1 MFTLSETYRHKSG
14 EALKLALPI
23 IAGQLGHVLMGF
35 FDTVQVGALGSEYIA
50 ASGFANNVYWLINL
64 LGVGIL
70 FAVSPLV
77 SEAFGE
83 KNGWKAIGVYRSGI
97 KVGIVLSVVFTAIT
111 YFFIENIDVFKQEAS
126 INVLA
131 QRYLRIMA
139 ISTVSLLLYGVG
151 KQLFDGMGRT
161 QVGMVSSIAGLVL
174 NVFLNWVLIYGNLGA
189 PELGIEG
196 AAIATAISRTAM
208 MIFIF
213 VYIAC
218 DDKIAGLR
226 MQHKEL
232 HEQGKAYYG
241 QIMKIGIPAGLQ
253 FFFEVAAFSVTQ
265 MMSGWLGVK
274 YLASHQIAIG
284 LASITF
290 MVLTG
295 ISSAGTIM
303 TGYAYGAKD
312 KEGARIAGN
321 TVFMLTIVIEI
332 VFAIVFLAG
341 HKLLPLL
348 YTHDAAVIEIAAT
361 LLLFAAFFQISDGL
375 QSAAAGA
382 LRGLQDVKIPS
393 AIAFVSY
400 WLVMIPSS
408 YFLGFHTSLGIK
420 GLWLGFIIGLT
431 VAAVALMWRF
441 WWKVKH
447 IEFEEL

>member
-1 MFTLSETYRHKSG
+1 MFTLSETYRHKSK
-14 EALKLALPI
+14 EAITLALPI

-35 FDTVQVGALGSEYIA
+35 FDTVQVGALGSQYIA

-83 KNGWKAIGVYRSGI
+83 KNGWKAIGVYRSGL
-97 KVGIVLSVVFTAIT
+97 KVGLILAVIFTAVT
-111 YFFIENIDVFKQEAS
+111 FFFIEHIEVFKQDKE
-126 INVLA
+126 INGLA
-131 QRYLRIMA
+131 QRYLRILNL
-139 ISTVSLLLYGVG
+139 STISLLLYGIG

-161 QVGMVSSIAGLVL
+161 HVGMIGSIGGLLL
-174 NVFLNWVLIYGNLGA
+174 NIFLNWVLIYGNLGS
-189 PELGIEG
+189 PKFGIEG

-208 MIFIF
+208 LAYILI
-213 VYIAC
+213 YIAY
-218 DDKIAGLR
+218 DKRIAELR
-226 MQHKEL
+226 KEYDTLHKK
-232 HEQGKAYYG
+232 GKAYYR

-265 MMSGWLGVK
+265 MMSGWLGVM

-321 TVFMLTIVIEI
+321 TVFVLTIGIEI
-332 VFAIVFLAG
+332 IFAIVFLAG
-341 HKLLPLL
+341 HQLLPLL
-348 YTHDAAVIEIAAT
+348 YTNDVALIEITST
-361 LLLFAAFFQISDGL
+361 LLIFAAFFQISDGL

-400 WLVMIPSS
+400 WLIMIPSS
-408 YFLGFHTSLGIK
+408 YFLGFHTNMGVN
-420 GLWLGFIIGLT
+420 GLWLGFIIGLSI
-431 VAAVALMWRF
+431 AAIGLLLRF
-441 WWKVKH
+441 RWKVRN

>member
-1 MFTLSETYRHKSG
+1 MLSINEIYRTRSKQ
-14 EALKLALPI
+14 ALKLALPI

-83 KNGWKAIGVYRSGI
+83 KNGWKSIGVYRSGL
-97 KVGIVLSVVFTAIT
+97 KVGIVLAVVFTAIT
-111 YFFIENIDVFKQEAS
+111 YYFIEHIEVFRQDPA
-126 INVLA
+126 INGLA
-131 QRYLRIMA
+131 QRYLRI
-139 ISTVSLLLYGVG
+139 INLSTISLLLYGVG
-151 KQLFDGMGRT
+151 KQVFDGMGRT
-161 QVGMVSSIAGLVL
+161 QIGMVGSIGGLLL
-174 NVFLNWVLIYGNLGA
+174 NIFLNWVLIYGNLGS
-189 PELGIEG
+189 PKFGIEG
-196 AAIATAISRTAM
+196 AAIATAVSRTAM
-208 MIFIF
+208 L
-213 VYIAC
+213 VYILIYIAY
-218 DDKIAGLR
+218 DKQVATLR
-226 MQHKEL
+226 QQYNEL
-232 HEQGKAYYG
+232 HDKGKEYYR
-241 QIMKIGIPAGLQ
+241 QIMKIGIPAGMQ

-265 MMSGWLGVK
+265 MMSGWLGVM

-312 KEGARIAGN
+312 REAARIAGN
-321 TVFMLTIVIEI
+321 TIFMLTIAVEI

-348 YTHDAAVIEIAAT
+348 YTTDPELIEITAT
-361 LLLFAAFFQISDGL
+361 LLLFAAVFQISDGL
-375 QSAAAGA
+375 QAAAAGA

-400 WLVMIPSS
+400 WLIMIPSS
-408 YFLGFHTSLGIK
+408 YFLGFHTSMGVN
-420 GLWLGFIIGLT
+420 GLWLGFIIGLS
-431 VAAVALMWRF
+431 VAAIGLMWRF
-441 WWKVKH
+441 WWKVKR